1 MRIVTHTSPDLD
13 CITAVWM
20 LRRFGGASGARVSF
34 LRIGALVP
42 PSLRRALFVDIGRG
56 ELDHHQREDQVC
68 AATLVLEKFSL
79 QGDLAL
85 KTMAEAARNIDHGL
99 PEDRVT
105 GPMSLT
111 AVISGLNGKYPNDPA
126 RVLRL
131 VSEYLD
137 AIYAGLSL
145 EGSLADSFSKGIRFS
160 SRWGPGFAA
169 KTTLV
174 RALRRYAHA
183 RGIVLFVYLDPK
195 TRFRGLV
202 ASGGKNVDLSAAFVK
217 LKKLEPKAEWYL
229 HLTKDLL
236 ICGSRKARSR
246 RLSRLSLEE
255 LVDVALR
262 S

>member
-1 MRIVTHTSPDLD
+1 MRIVTHTNPDLD

-20 LRRFGGASGARVSF
+20 LKRFAGAASARVSF
-34 LRIGALVP
+34 LRIGAPVP
-42 PSLRRALFVDIGRG
+42 PGLRKALFVDIGRG

-68 AATLVLEKFSL
+68 AATLVLEKYSL
-79 QGDLAL
+79 QADSAL
-85 KTMAEAARNIDHGL
+85 TTIAEVARNVDHGL
-99 PEDRVT
+99 PEVRVA
-105 GPMSLT
+105 GSMSLT
-111 AVISGLNGKYPNDPA
+111 AVISGLNEKYPNDPA

-145 EGSLADSFSKGIRFS
+145 ESSLAESFSEGIRFS

-169 KTTLV
+169 ETTQV

-183 RGIVLFVYLDPK
+183 HGIVLFVYLDPK

-202 ASGGKNVDLSAAFVK
+202 ASGGRNVDLSAAFAK
-217 LKKLEPKAEWYL
+217 LKEMEPRAEWYL

-246 RLSRLSLEE
+246 QLSRLSLEQ
-255 LVDVALR
+255 LVAVAR
-262 S
+262 RP